1 MKRRQVQTT
10 LGEDATVCKKGR
22 SSDNSPDIRDVRE
35 TPPDSAPRPEDCD
48 AYWAARAQ
56 ADAAAAPPVPV
67 KTDEADLA
75 TPVRPE
81 GAACVKVVTW
91 NVAGFRAVLKKG
103 FRDYVA
109 REQPDVLCLQE
120 TKVAERMVPA
130 AELPPGYASVTFYEC
145 ADTPGRHG
153 TALLAR
159 TAPLAVRRG
168 LGDPALDR
176 EGRAITAEYPS
187 FFVVCT
193 YVPNSSEGLVH
204 WAYRCRWDAALLAYL
219 QELDAR
225 KPVVWCG
232 DLNVAH
238 RWVDIYNPKPH
249 VCDPSS
255 PHALTP
261 LFFNVHLTG
270 HRCLSHVHTGT
281 DMNWFSTW
289 IRHQLN
295 KTPGFLYG
303 ERDNFTKVLSSG
315 FVDVYEHF
323 YPGAR
328 GMFTF
333 WSYRGGGRAKNNGW
347 RLDYF
352 VVSERALGRVLAI
365 WRRPTVMG
373 SDHCPLGILFS
384 IADSA
389 ADLTANSTADPSV
402 DAAVDAAVDS

>member
-1 MKRRQVQTT
+1 MKRGKVQTT

-22 SSDNSPDIRDVRE
+22 GTGDYRDLRE
-35 TPPDSAPRPEDCD
+35 TPPASAPRAEDCD
-48 AYWAARAQ
+48 AYWAART
-56 ADAAAAPPVPV
+56 DARPATPVPV
-67 KTDEADLA
+67 ATDEADLA
-75 TPVRPE
+75 TPVRPA
-81 GAACVKVVTW
+81 GSACVKIVSW

-130 AELPPGYASVTFYEC
+130 AELPAGYTSVTFYGCE
-145 ADTPGRHG
+145 DTPGRHG
-153 TALLAR
+153 TALLSR

-168 LGDPALDR
+168 LGDAALDH
-176 EGRAITAEYPS
+176 EGRAITAEYAS

-204 WAYRCRWDAALLAYL
+204 WAYRRRWDDALLAYL
-219 QELDAR
+219 RTLDAQ

-238 RWVDIYNPKPH
+238 RWVDLYNPKAH
-249 VCDPSS
+249 VCCSLS
-255 PHALTP
+255 PLCPYTPMVGLSLHMLTHATILTRGCC
-261 LFFNVHLTG
+261 T
-270 HRCLSHVHTGT
+270 HT
-281 DMNWFSTW
+281 
-289 IRHQLN
+289 RHQLN

-303 ERDNFTKVLSSG
+303 ERDNFTKVLASG

-328 GMFTF
+328 GMYTF
-333 WSYRGGGRAKNNGW
+333 WSYRGGGRAKNHGW

-352 VVSERALGRVLAI
+352 VVSERAHGRVLAV

-384 IADSA
+384 TADS
-389 ADLTANSTADPSV
+389 
-402 DAAVDAAVDS
+402 